1 MFLSSLCIRRPV
13 FATVLSLIIVLL
25 GLMFYAKL
33 QIRGIPDIDPPVIT
47 IEAHYHG
54 ADAAYMEHNIT
65 SVIEKALRTLKN
77 VDHVE
82 STTSSGN
89 SSINIIF
96 TLNANIEESLNDV
109 RAKITSVSNFFP
121 NGMTTPTIT
130 KMDSASRPGFWIVAQ
145 SKAHS
150 DLQLTDI
157 LYQNTVKGLEKINS
171 VGKVQM
177 FGARYYTMSVM
188 PDPNALYALKI
199 TPEEIEKAI
208 KSQNK
213 DYPAGYIK
221 TDSYNYILQ
230 LKGQLSS
237 EEEFKNIIIRTTKNG
252 TIKLGQIAT
261 VKIEPYDEDEI
272 LRYNGEKSI
281 AIGLVKKSK
290 ANLIELS
297 DDVHKALPELQ
308 ANLPKTIKLSV
319 AYDASVSVKES
330 IYAVFF
336 TIFEALIL
344 VISVMYLF
352 LRSIKITIIPFVT
365 IPVSLI
371 GTISF
376 MYACGFTI
384 NTFTLLAMT
393 LAIGLVVD
401 DAIVML
407 ENIFRHHE
415 NGEDALTASF
425 KGSKEISFAI
435 VAMTITLASVF
446 LPIGFVEGFVGKI
459 FIEFAWTLAFC
470 VLVSGFVA
478 LTLTPMM
485 ASRMIGHDNHHPP
498 KFVESFHLWTIWLET
513 KYSEKLDWLLKH
525 NKEFWIICIGSII
538 VLIISSIF
546 VKKVF
551 SPEEDV
557 SALIFNAI
565 GPEGSNIQQ
574 TSYVMNDVDKVLS
587 THNDILGYFTISSG
601 CCSEANGYI
610 ILKALNKRHKSQSKI
625 GEELNKSLSQI
636 PGMSISVFNPR
647 SLASGNAKQDI
658 EFHLHSD
665 GTWENLDI
673 ISQKFLDQ
681 MRNSEIFGEPQ
692 KTLKTS
698 IPTLDVIVDRDIAQI
713 YGVSLENI
721 GNTLQYLMSGREVG
735 RFTVGDDT
743 YEVTLRYAKDDK
755 NKISDLNK
763 IFLKNKDGKMLHLS
777 SIAKIN
783 EKVSIKSYRHYDGD
797 KSVAISAS
805 LNNGYKVSDA
815 IKYLDNLSDKIDL
828 KEHNIKLEYL
838 GEIKRMQETN
848 TSMLI
853 TFGLALMFIYL
864 VLSAQFESFKDPL
877 IILCAVPFSITG
889 GVLALLLA
897 FDSLNLYSNI
907 GLITL
912 VGLVTKNSIMIVEF
926 TNQLRIQGYDLLN
939 ALKESTRLR
948 FRPILM
954 TTMATIF
961 GALPLVFASGTGS
974 EVRASI
980 GLVIVGGMLIG
991 TLFTVFIIPCI
1002 YYKTGNK
1009 QKILPIT
1016 Q

>member
-1 MFLSSLCIRRPV
+1 MFLSNICIRRPV

-25 GLMFYAKL
+25 GLMFYSRL
-33 QIRGIPDIDPPVIT
+33 QIRGIPDVDPPIIT
-47 IEAHYHG
+47 IESNYHG
-54 ADAAYMEHNIT
+54 ADAAYMEHNVT
-65 SVIEKALRTLKN
+65 SVIEKVLRTLKN
-77 VDHVE
+77 VDHIE
-82 STTSSGN
+82 STTSSG
-89 SSINIIF
+89 SSEISIIF
-96 TLNANIEESLNDV
+96 TLNTNIEEALNDV
-109 RAKITSVSNFFP
+109 RSKITSVYDRFP
-121 NGMTTPTIT
+121 KGMTAPTVS
-130 KMDSASRPGFWIVAQ
+130 KMDADSWPSLWIVAQ
-145 SKAHS
+145 SNTYS
-150 DLQLTDI
+150 DLELTDI

-177 FGARYYTMSVM
+177 FGARYYTMSIM
-188 PDPNALYALKI
+188 PDPAVLYSLQIA
-199 TPEEIEKAI
+199 PEEIESAI
-208 KSQNK
+208 RSQNK

-221 TDSYNYILQ
+221 TDTYNYILQ

-237 EEEFKNIIIRTTKNG
+237 EEEFKNIIIRTTKDG
-252 TIKLGQIAT
+252 IIKLGQIAT
-261 VKIEPYDEDEI
+261 VKIEPYDEDVI
-272 LRYNGEKSI
+272 LRYNGEKCI
-281 AIGLVKKSK
+281 AIGLIKKSK
-290 ANLIELS
+290 ANILELS
-297 DDVHKALPELQ
+297 DDVRKALPELQ
-308 ANLPKTIKLSV
+308 NDLSKGIKLNI

-330 IYAVFF
+330 IYSVFF

-352 LRSIKITIIPFVT
+352 LRSPKITIIPFVT

-415 NGEDALTASF
+415 NGEKVLTASF
-425 KGSKEISFAI
+425 KGADEIGFAI

-485 ASRMIGHDNHHPP
+485 ASMMIGKDNHTTPEFLN
-498 KFVESFHLWTIWLET
+498 KFHAWTVFLEKT
-513 KYSEKLDWLLKH
+513 YSDKLDWLLKH
-525 NKEFWIICIGSII
+525 NKEFWIICISSII
-538 VLIISSIF
+538 VLIISTIF
-546 VKKVF
+546 VNKVF

-557 SALIFNAI
+557 SALRLNAT
-565 GPEGSNIQQ
+565 GPEGSNIKQ
-574 TSYVMNDVDKVLS
+574 TSYVMDDADKVLS
-587 THNDILGYFTISSG
+587 THNDVLGYFTISSG

-610 ILKALNKRHKSQSKI
+610 ILKPLNKRHKSQAKI
-625 GEELNKSLSQI
+625 RAEINKNLSQI
-636 PGMSISVFNPR
+636 PGMSISVLNPR
-647 SLASGNAKQDI
+647 SLASGNATQDI
-658 EFHLHSD
+658 EFHIHSD
-665 GTWENLDI
+665 GTWEDLDI
-673 ISQKFLDQ
+673 ISQQFLNQ
-681 MRNSEIFGEPQ
+681 MRNSEIFTEPQ

-698 IPTLDVIVDRDIAQI
+698 IPTLDVVVNRDIAQI

-735 RFTVGDDT
+735 RFTIGDDT

-777 SIAKIN
+777 AVAKIN
-783 EKVSIKSYRHYDGD
+783 EKVSIKSYRHYDGE
-797 KSVAISAS
+797 KSVIISAS
-805 LNNGYKVSDA
+805 LNDDYKVSDA
-815 IKYLDNLSDKIDL
+815 IKYIDNLADKIDI
-828 KEHNIKLEYL
+828 KEHNIHLDYL
-838 GEIKRMQETN
+838 GEIKRMQEAN
-848 TSMLI
+848 NSMII
-853 TFGLALMFIYL
+853 TFGLALIFIYL

-889 GVLALLLA
+889 GILALLLA
-897 FDSLNLYSNI
+897 FDSINLYSNI

-912 VGLVTKNSIMIVEF
+912 IGLITKNSIMIVEF
-926 TNQLRIQGYDLLN
+926 TNQLLDKGYDLME
-939 ALKESTRLR
+939 AIKQATKLR

-954 TTMATIF
+954 TSMATICDS
-961 GALPLVFASGTGS
+961 LPLIFGSGTGA
-974 EVRASI
+974 EVRTSI

-991 TLFTVFIIPCI
+991 TFFTIFIIPCI
-1002 YYKTGNK
+1002 YYKTHK
-1009 QKILPIT
+1009 
-1016 Q
+1016 